1 MDEARGRERSALPL
15 TLDLTPKQ
23 ALSLATI
30 FNSHEVF
37 LLGGVRSGKSTVIA
51 EAAVQSAFEW
61 EPGIPGILS
70 APTWG
75 QLERNLLV
83 PWRELAPKGRYEIVA
98 DPKDPRIECYIGKGK
113 ISKIYLAS
121 GKNPGHIEGA
131 TAGWAGGTE
140 LQQMGS
146 FWGVVRKRVSDKR
159 ARRLRLFGDGLT
171 EEGWL
176 SGEVK
181 RRGLRVIFFSTLENA
196 HNLGAGYLA
205 QLRGKLTLRQWAI
218 YVEGKFAGAEDAVY
232 GPFSREIHA
241 SRRVEFQK
249 GKRVLL
255 AQDWN
260 LNPMSGVCAQWYGDT
275 LWIFDEVIAP
285 RTTIEQG
292 EAIKRWARNMGI
304 DHTKRDQLVI
314 LPDSTGGRRN
324 QGDGKSNLYLFQ
336 QAGLHVETRWINPL
350 RVDGDQAVL
359 VLLENAQGE
368 AHLFLDPQRCKV
380 TIESLASLK
389 HAGREDSE
397 FSHATDCVRYLSH
410 YCSPVKAPS
419 ARPVSAGARP
429 PLSTSPRSSR
439 EGKLSRFGL

>member
-1 MDEARGRERSALPL
+1 MTSP
-15 TLDLTPKQ
+15 TLIPKQ
-23 ALSLATI
+23 ALALATVYG
-30 FNSHEVF
+30 SHETF

-51 EAAVQSAFEW
+51 EAAIQSAFEW
-61 EPGIPGILS
+61 EPGVPGILS

-83 PWRELAPKGRYEIVA
+83 PWRELAPKGRYEIIL
-98 DPKDPRIECYIGKGK
+98 DLKDPRIECYLGRGK

-121 GKNPGHIEGA
+121 GRNPGNIEGA

-140 LQQMGS
+140 LQQMPL

-159 ARRLRLFGDGLT
+159 AQRLRLFADGLT

-176 SGEVK
+176 SSEVK
-181 RRGLRVIFFSTLENA
+181 RRGLRVIYFSTLENA

-205 QLRGKLTLRQWAI
+205 QLKRRLTLRQWAI
-218 YVEGKFAGAEDAVY
+218 YVLGKFAGAEDAVY
-232 GPFSREIHA
+232 PVFSRERHA

-249 GKRVLL
+249 GKQVLL
-255 AQDWN
+255 AEDWN
-260 LNPMSGVCAQWYGDT
+260 LNPMTGVCAQWLEGE
-275 LWIFDEVIAP
+275 LRIFDEVIAP

-292 EAIKRWARNMGI
+292 EAIKRWARGYGL
-304 DHTKRDQLVI
+304 DPTRRDQLLVI
-314 LPDSTGGRRN
+314 PDSTGGRRN
-324 QGDGKSNLYLFQ
+324 QGDGRSNLYLFQ
-336 QAGLHVETRWINPL
+336 QAGLHIESRFLNPY

-359 VLLENAQGE
+359 VLLENAVGE

-389 HAGREDSE
+389 HAKREDSE

-410 YCSPVKAPS
+410 YCAPVKAPS
-419 ARPVSAGARP
+419 HRPISAGARP
-429 PLSTSPRSSR
+429 SLSTSPRPSR